1 MTVALSAA
9 TPPGRALSL
18 TTWWGDRRIRTKVV
32 APVAVAAAVAGA
44 LGFLGLSAM
53 ADTQDRINALYADV
67 TVPVNDLGKV
77 HASLE
82 ESNFLLS
89 ELLLNTDPAA
99 LEQVQEHITAEDG
112 ELDEL
117 FAKYTAT
124 DMTGREE
131 ARDGFAAA
139 LDAWRT
145 ERDSNLI
152 PLALSINNGAQF
164 VAAREA
170 GATASFEE
178 AMINLEGLKSIEEAA
193 GQTFVADA

>member
-1 MTVALSAA
+1 MTDARPAV
-9 TPPGRALSL
+9 TPPARAVSL
-18 TTWWGDRRIRTKVV
+18 TTWWGDRRMRTKVL
-32 APVAVAAAVAGA
+32 APVAVAAVVAGSI
-44 LGFLGLSAM
+44 GFLGLSAM
-53 ADTQDRINALYADV
+53 SETQDRMNALYADV
-67 TVPVNDLGKV
+67 TVPINDLGKV

-99 LEQVQEHITAEDG
+99 LEQVREHIAAADG

-139 LDAWRT
+139 LDAWRA

-152 PLALSINNGAQF
+152 PLALSINNGAEF
-164 VAAREA
+164 VAARRA
-170 GATASFEE
+170 WSDKRQV
-178 AMINLEGLKSIEEAA
+178 LRDLKP
-193 GQTFVADA
+193 